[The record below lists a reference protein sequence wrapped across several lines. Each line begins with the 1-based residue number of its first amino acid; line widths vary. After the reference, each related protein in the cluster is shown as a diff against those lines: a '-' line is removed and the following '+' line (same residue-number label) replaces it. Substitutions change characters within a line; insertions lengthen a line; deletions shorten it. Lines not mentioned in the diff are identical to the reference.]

1 MTISTMVSQPS
12 IRRLPAKA
20 GADQIIKILLEDGV
34 VIIEEFRHS
43 SVVEQ
48 LNHEVAPHLA
58 DYAKNLP
65 AVFANRHGPH
75 CKRINNLVAKSK
87 TLRDDL
93 LNDPLVHDICGKIY
107 TEQQRTDYWMTSAM
121 LLEHS
126 PGGKPGPYH
135 RDQNFFP
142 LAKLL
147 GAAAPL
153 VVLNFFVALTDMT
166 AENGGTRVVPGSHL
180 WADYEDWST
189 AEMGVPMEMK
199 AGDMC
204 LLGGKTVH
212 GSGGNTTVDSLR
224 RILILGVQAGYLT
237 PYEATSLHVE
247 REIVDSMT
255 PLAQKMIGWR
265 SPTIDGTPTWT
276 VDCGDVGAWWER
288 STRQQHEP
296 RDQ

>member
-1 MTISTMVSQPS
+1 MTISTMVSKPS

-43 SVVEQ
+43 SVIDQ

-126 PGGKPGPYH
+126 PGGKAGPYH

-180 WADYEDWST
+180 WAEYEDWST

-237 PYEATSLHVE
+237 PYEATPLHVE

>member
-1 MTISTMVSQPS
+1 MTVSATASQSPT
-12 IRRLPAKA
+12 RRLPVKA
-20 GADQIIKILLEDGV
+20 GADEIIKILQEDGV
-34 VIIEEFRHS
+34 VIIENFRQS
-43 SVVEQ
+43 RVIDQ
-48 LNHEVAPHLA
+48 LNHEMAPHLA
-58 DYAKNLP
+58 DYEKNLP

-87 TLRDDL
+87 TLREDL
-93 LNDPLVHDICGKIY
+93 LNDPLVHDICRKIY
-107 TEQQRTDYWMTSAM
+107 TEQQSTDYWMTSAM

-142 LAKLL
+142 LAQML
-147 GAAAPL
+147 GPAAPL
-153 VVLNFFVALTDMT
+153 VVMNFFLALTDIT
-166 AENGGTRVVPGSHL
+166 VENGGTRVVPGSHL
-180 WADYEDWST
+180 WAEYEDWSSPET
-189 AEMGVPMEMK
+189 GVPMVMK

-224 RILILGVQAGYLT
+224 RILILGVQPGYLT
-237 PYEATSLHVE
+237 PYEATSLHIE

-265 SPTIDGTPTWT
+265 SPTINGTPTWT

-288 STRQQHEP
+288 RTRQQQELCA
-296 RDQ
+296 Q